1 MCLTIPSVEI
11 LSSISDR
18 LPISLEEIIE
28 MTLDSI
34 LSSKSKK
41 MNNDSSDSSRLA
53 LAQNSDVMES
63 YLRELT
69 VFFVRG

>member
-41 MNNDSSDSSRLA
+41 MNNDSSGSSRLA